1 MFPDFESLPVVQT
14 KDDTLSR
21 DYKEA
26 GGPFFARVPSGE
38 FFLVMSEEDYKNI
51 DSWRDE
57 ALESLRGY
65 FEKADKRPTVSM
77 WHN

>member
-1 MFPDFESLPVVQT
+1 MFPDFESLPAVQT

-26 GGPFFARVPSGE
+26 GGPFFVRVPSGE

-57 ALESLRGY
+57 ALESLRDY
-65 FEKADKRPTVSM
+65 FEKAD
-77 WHN
+77 

>member
-1 MFPDFESLPVVQT
+1 MFPDFDSLPVVQA

-21 DYKEA
+21 DYREA
-26 GGPFFARVPSGE
+26 GGPFFARIPSGE
-38 FFLVMSEEDYKNI
+38 LFLVMSEEDYKSF

-57 ALESLRGY
+57 ALGSLHDY
-65 FEKADKRPTVSM
+65 LEKADKRLAASM

>member
-1 MFPDFESLPVVQT
+1 MFPDFDSLPVVQA

-21 DYKEA
+21 DYNEV
-26 GGPFFARVPSGE
+26 GGPFFARISSGE
-38 FFLVMSEEDYKNI
+38 LFLVMSEEDYKNI

-57 ALESLRGY
+57 ALESLRDY
-65 FEKADKRPTVSM
+65 FENADKRPAVSM